1 MVKTSKAQPLE
12 FRVIL
17 PDGKKRIVWA
27 EAEMV
32 RDSLEKPVS
41 IIGTVQDITDRK
53 RAEEELIRLAT
64 ALESAADAVVITDSA
79 RGVIQY
85 VNPAFEKITGYARD
99 EALGRDLHML
109 DSGRHDEAF
118 YERLRDTL
126 REEGFWSGR
135 LIQKRKDGT
144 LYEEEC
150 TYSPVK
156 NASGEIINYI
166 SIKRDVTE
174 KVRLESI
181 AQAVD
186 TMKNIGYIFAG
197 VSHEIGTPI
206 NTIGMNLDM
215 ISKKLDTLTKENIAE
230 YVDRAQSQ
238 VSRVLYLL
246 RNLKNF
252 NMYESPQSSAI
263 DVPSFLEGFL
273 SMVKEDF
280 EKKGISI
287 EAVLEQDAKS
297 VHADPRALQQVLLNI
312 LTNAFDA
319 LEGRDDPKI
328 VIAVAPGTDGLVKIR
343 VTDNGHGMEETRLK
357 ELFKPF
363 YTTKKHGTGLGLVII
378 KKMVAKMNGT
388 VDMTSRLN
396 EGTAVEI
403 CLPTI

>member
-1 MVKTSKAQPLE
+1 
-12 FRVIL
+12 
-17 PDGKKRIVWA
+17 
-27 EAEMV
+27 MV
-32 RDSLEKPVS
+32 RDSLGKPVS

-53 RAEEELIRLAT
+53 GAEEELIRLAT

-118 YERLRDTL
+118 YEQIRDTL
-126 REEGFWSGR
+126 KEEGFWSGR
-135 LIQKRKDGT
+135 LVQKRKDGT

-150 TYSPVK
+150 TYSPVR

-215 ISKKLDTLTKENIAE
+215 IRKKLDTLTKEDIAE
-230 YVDRAQSQ
+230 YVDRAQTQ

-252 NMYESPQSSAI
+252 NMYESLQSSANRRA
-263 DVPSFLEGFL
+263 VLSGGLPVHGKRGFR
-273 SMVKEDF
+273 
-280 EKKGISI
+280 KKG
-287 EAVLEQDAKS
+287 
-297 VHADPRALQQVLLNI
+297 N
-312 LTNAFDA
+312 
-319 LEGRDDPKI
+319 
-328 VIAVAPGTDGLVKIR
+328 
-343 VTDNGHGMEETRLK
+343 
-357 ELFKPF
+357 
-363 YTTKKHGTGLGLVII
+363 
-378 KKMVAKMNGT
+378 
-388 VDMTSRLN
+388 
-396 EGTAVEI
+396 
-403 CLPTI
+403 